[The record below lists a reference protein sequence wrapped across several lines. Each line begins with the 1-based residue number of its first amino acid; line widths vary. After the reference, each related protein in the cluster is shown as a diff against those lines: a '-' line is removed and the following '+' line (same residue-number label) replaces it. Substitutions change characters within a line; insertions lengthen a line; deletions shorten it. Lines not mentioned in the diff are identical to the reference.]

1 MDDRGQKPAGHREED
16 RDSANPPA
24 MERYS
29 DDHGHHGVDAGAGFQ
44 QRRDGPDLVHQ
55 AIYSTYK

>member
-1 MDDRGQKPAGHREED
+1 MDDSHPEED

-29 DDHGHHGVDAGAGFQ
+29 DDHGHGGDAGAGLQ
-44 QRRDGPDLVHQ
+44 QRRDGPDVVHQ
-55 AIYSTYK
+55 AIVSTYK